1 MTDNRLSGI
10 AMIAGQVGLLLTL
23 SLHPS
28 GKITPAQVDQ
38 MVHKLIAVHSIA
50 LAGLPL
56 MILGALGLS
65 RLLSSF
71 DRDRPN
77 RNRLSV
83 AAFVIYSFAI
93 AASLSGIVID
103 GLVMPHL
110 LPHLAEATQASA
122 AASSG
127 GQPAVSASGEV
138 WRALFKYNGY
148 LDMAFVQLSLV
159 ATGIAVITWS
169 IAMLL
174 GRTFPRATGIYG
186 LSLGIIALIALF
198 SGALGAEHALMIIVF
213 GQATWFLI
221 VGGLLVI
228 RSPDHPIAG

>member
-1 MTDNRLSGI
+1 MTDNRRSGI

-71 DRDRPN
+71 NRDRPN

-83 AAFVIYSFAI
+83 AAFVIYCFAI

-110 LPHLAEATQASA
+110 LPHLAEAAQASA

-127 GQPAVSASGEV
+127 AQPAASATADS

-159 ATGIAVITWS
+159 ATAVAVITWS
-169 IAMLL
+169 AAMLV
-174 GRTFPRATGIYG
+174 GAFPRALAIYG
-186 LSLGIIALIALF
+186 LILGVIALVALF
-198 SGALGAEHALMIIVF
+198 SGALGAEHALTIIIF

-221 VGGLLVI
+221 AGGLLCTRRDPV
-228 RSPDHPIAG
+228 P

>member
-10 AMIAGQVGLLLTL
+10 AMIAGQLGLILTL

-65 RLLSSF
+65 HMLSSF
-71 DRDRPN
+71 DR
-77 RNRLSV
+77 NRLSV
-83 AAFVIYSFAI
+83 VAFVIYSFAI

-186 LSLGIIALIALF
+186 LSLGIIALIALL

>member
-93 AASLSGIVID
+93 AAVLSGIVID

-110 LPHLAEATQASA
+110 LPHLAEAAQA
-122 AASSG
+122 AASSA
-127 GQPAVSASGEV
+127 GQPAAPSTTGDV

-159 ATGIAVITWS
+159 ATAIAVISWS
-169 IAMLL
+169 IAMFLSK
-174 GRTFPRATGIYG
+174 TFPRPTAIYG
-186 LSLGIIALIALF
+186 LILGVIALVALF

-213 GQATWFLI
+213 AQTTWFLI
-221 VGGLLVI
+221 VGAILCA
-228 RSPDHPIAG
+228 RPDPIP